1 MSGCWTYKSP
11 NCFKCD
17 ESITDKDIYTV
28 PAKINGFLFEEFHWV
43 HKTEMNVTVCKKC
56 YRDWKLKQIGINA

>member
-17 ESITDKDIYTV
+17 ESITDKDIYTA
-28 PAKINGFLFEEFHWV
+28 PAKING

-56 YRDWKLKQIGINA
+56 YRDWKLEQIGIKCLNNF